1 MIEFCLAVLLT
12 GLAVVGFGFNV
23 YIVLALLV
31 AGQVSI
37 VSRRGSD
44 SISNL
49 IKDEGVPCLH
59 AFASAAALT
68 FSHLIVHFPYR
79 CIHAV

>member
-31 AGQVSI
+31 AGQVSQ
-37 VSRRGSD
+37 SMLSLRACD

-49 IKDEGVPCLH
+49 MKDEGVPCML
-59 AFASAAALT
+59 
-68 FSHLIVHFPYR
+68 SHRQQP
-79 CIHAV
+79 

>member
-31 AGQVSI
+31 AGQVS
-37 VSRRGSD
+37 
-44 SISNL
+44 
-49 IKDEGVPCLH
+49 
-59 AFASAAALT
+59 
-68 FSHLIVHFPYR
+68 R
-79 CIHAV
+79 CPAPLL